1 MLPAFVLIL
10 PFPRAQSAGALQ
22 RRLDDEERNMGEL
35 QRDKERY
42 DQRRQLEN
50 KVRAAPIPGHMF
62 V

>member
-1 MLPAFVLIL
+1 VLIFS
-10 PFPRAQSAGALQ
+10 FPRAQSAGALQ

-50 KVRAAPIPGHMF
+50 KVRAVPIPGHMF